1 VKLVN
6 SHATQAVLSFANAEP
21 EPVIVR
27 LIGGSLSTLD
37 TPGQPAA
44 YIIRN
49 LTTVPYNIEVPASTN
64 QSVTFNFAQ
73 ELHPQDLR
81 LLITAIVDKGEQQ
94 FQIVAFNQTVTV
106 VEAPI
111 SLLDPQM

>member
-6 SHATQAVLSFANAEP
+6 GHATQAVLSFANSEP
-21 EPVIVR
+21 EPVNVR
-27 LIGGSLSTLD
+27 VIGGSLWTLD
-37 TPGQPAA
+37 TPGQPASH
-44 YIIRN
+44 IVRN
-49 LTTVPYNIEVPASTN
+49 LTTTPYNVEVPAGTN
-64 QSVTFNFAQ
+64 QSLTFNFAQ

-81 LLITAIVDKGEQQ
+81 LLLAAVVDKSEQA
-94 FQIVAFNQTVTV
+94 FQVTAFNGTVTV